1 MELNLP
7 TLPALERL
15 RRLGERGRRSRRGP
29 RADITTSTALRFPHD
44 LDYYSRNSYKAN
56 HVASNNVHYGSME
69 LSGVPRRDLLNEV
82 GRRIRRRI
90 GIVVGRSP
98 SS

>member
-1 MELNLP
+1 MGQ
-7 TLPALERL
+7 RH
-15 RRLGERGRRSRRGP
+15 
-29 RADITTSTALRFPHD
+29 TALSFALIVIGQISSLMAR
-44 LDYYSRNSYKAN
+44 LYKAN

-69 LSGVPRRDLLNEV
+69 PSGVPRRDLLNEV